1 MNKEDHPLRQTRLGD
16 HGCISFASYPDIKY
30 KWMLHESKE
39 WFARAKRVQG
49 PDWYWSGD
57 VEPIEY
63 NLDSLGFRN
72 DIDIHDISKNK
83 IWWLFDSSCPGL
95 APGVRT
101 DDMTSNKITEY
112 TGIPVYNMSIYGDRP
127 EFVANNILELSK
139 RWQNPPSKILLHMAE
154 NPTGTFKLTNTN
166 TVKNLDY
173 AGSMLKGGK
182 DFTFLKPFEEQKISE
197 GQHRLA
203 YKILIELCKSLDI
216 PLTWLY
222 TGYESD
228 ITSAN
233 DFRDQDFIEWFGY
246 ASAGHFEKDDT
257 FDVRQSKVKDMIIK
271 PFMECK
277 PPSDKTLD
285 EVGRDLYHPSA
296 SQQRLWAQVIT
307 NHYLETKRN
316 F

>member
-1 MNKEDHPLRQTRLGD
+1 
-16 HGCISFASYPDIKY
+16 
-30 KWMLHESKE
+30 
-39 WFARAKRVQG
+39 
-49 PDWYWSGD
+49 
-57 VEPIEY
+57 
-63 NLDSLGFRN
+63 
-72 DIDIHDISKNK
+72 
-83 IWWLFDSSCPGL
+83 
-95 APGVRT
+95 
-101 DDMTSNKITEY
+101 
-112 TGIPVYNMSIYGDRP
+112 
-127 EFVANNILELSK
+127 
-139 RWQNPPSKILLHMAE
+139 MAE

-285 EVGRDLYHPSA
+285 EVGRDLDHPSA